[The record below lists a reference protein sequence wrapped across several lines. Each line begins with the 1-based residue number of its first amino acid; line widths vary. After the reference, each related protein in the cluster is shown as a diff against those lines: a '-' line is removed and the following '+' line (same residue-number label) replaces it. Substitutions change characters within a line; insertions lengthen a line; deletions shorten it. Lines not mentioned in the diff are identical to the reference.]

1 MRRACSLG
9 WSRPR
14 HLAELGLGHARAA
27 PVAAVQRLESQ
38 VCTATPPCV
47 FGGQGTV
54 MSPRAALDLCS
65 PLSFPGAAPP
75 PPLDPCFP
83 HHSSFSSDPCSPSVL
98 SSPHH
103 PSLLTSH
110 PFPALPPHKCSPA
123 RGPSLSPDPPPFPSS
138 NQPTKAAL
146 LPWRPSFCK
155 AEVKDLV
162 AMVSASPPPAPPARR
177 VGWEGG
183 GGGGVHR
190 GSVGACA
197 VRPLEGAGEAR
208 EGRGF
213 QAEREGKEK
222 NRTGSGAGAYGGR
235 RGTCRAGGCRMV
247 GCAGREGT
255 GTREAWAVPA
265 GVRRRGGAACGGS
278 RPVFPV
284 VRRGSTSRSGRGE
297 PTSGAWK
304 WHSGQGRG
312 ERGDWAGGWRD
323 RPEPGAALGAR
334 GSVLETAPA
343 TAAGEGTRGGGAGV
357 APEGRRAPNPLPRR
371 PGTGE
376 NRVGGDGFRVSGVHL
391 LRLDRARSELQLG
404 WAPCL
409 QPGDLGLEDSPTSA
423 FPACTLP
430 DPVSFPEPRPSVFL
444 P

>member
-1 MRRACSLG
+1 
-9 WSRPR
+9 
-14 HLAELGLGHARAA
+14 
-27 PVAAVQRLESQ
+27 
-38 VCTATPPCV
+38 
-47 FGGQGTV
+47 
-54 MSPRAALDLCS
+54 
-65 PLSFPGAAPP
+65 
-75 PPLDPCFP
+75 
-83 HHSSFSSDPCSPSVL
+83 
-98 SSPHH
+98 
-103 PSLLTSH
+103 
-110 PFPALPPHKCSPA
+110 
-123 RGPSLSPDPPPFPSS
+123 
-138 NQPTKAAL
+138 
-146 LPWRPSFCK
+146 
-155 AEVKDLV
+155 
-162 AMVSASPPPAPPARR
+162 MVSASPPPAPPARR

-197 VRPLEGAGEAR
+197 VRPLEAAGEAR

-255 GTREAWAVPA
+255 GTRGAWAVPA
-265 GVRRRGGAACGGS
+265 GVRRRGGARLWWESSCLPCGPPRIHFPERPGRADLGS
-278 RPVFPV
+278 
-284 VRRGSTSRSGRGE
+284 
-297 PTSGAWK
+297 WK

-323 RPEPGAALGAR
+323 RPEQGAALGAR
-334 GSVLETAPA
+334 GSVLETAPV

-404 WAPCL
+404 WAPVFAAGG
-409 QPGDLGLEDSPTSA
+409 PRTGG
-423 FPACTLP
+423 LP
-430 DPVSFPEPRPSVFL
+430 DFGIPGLHPPQSSFFSGTQAFRLPAVVITSVA
-444 P
+444 

>member
-1 MRRACSLG
+1 
-9 WSRPR
+9 
-14 HLAELGLGHARAA
+14 
-27 PVAAVQRLESQ
+27 
-38 VCTATPPCV
+38 
-47 FGGQGTV
+47 
-54 MSPRAALDLCS
+54 
-65 PLSFPGAAPP
+65 
-75 PPLDPCFP
+75 
-83 HHSSFSSDPCSPSVL
+83 
-98 SSPHH
+98 
-103 PSLLTSH
+103 
-110 PFPALPPHKCSPA
+110 
-123 RGPSLSPDPPPFPSS
+123 
-138 NQPTKAAL
+138 
-146 LPWRPSFCK
+146 
-155 AEVKDLV
+155 
-162 AMVSASPPPAPPARR
+162 MVSASPPPAPPARR

-247 GCAGREGT
+247 GCVGREGT
-255 GTREAWAVPA
+255 GTRGAWAVPA

-278 RPVFPV
+278 RPVFPA

-297 PTSGAWK
+297 PTSGAGNGTRDRGGEREGTGLEGGGTVP
-304 WHSGQGRG
+304 SRARRSGRG
-312 ERGDWAGGWRD
+312 VRSSRRPRSLLQGKAHEEGAPGSLRRVAGR
-323 RPEPGAALGAR
+323 RIPFPGGPGPGRA
-334 GSVLETAPA
+334 VW
-343 TAAGEGTRGGGAGV
+343 EGT
-357 APEGRRAPNPLPRR
+357 
-371 PGTGE
+371 
-376 NRVGGDGFRVSGVHL
+376 VSGSPEFTSCASTEL
-391 LRLDRARSELQLG
+391 APSCSSGGLR
-404 WAPCL
+404 CL